1 MGSEMDTDFED
12 ECRDIVRRRKEAG
25 ERLKAIDKAIP
36 KSHSKTPGS
45 PSKMQDFLAIVS
57 TACQVCKSTGDD
69 DAMLL
74 CDGCDHGYHTY
85 CHQPP
90 IEDVPEGDWYC
101 PACSAEGGP
110 KERRTPNSG
119 SAGRKKPFR
128 KRSAWSRGVAKK
140 KTKKKILVGSDAEEK
155 EKEGDG
161 GEEEEGDVKKKKED
175 EEEQRKHEE
184 EENGRNEQEEKN
196 KRREDEP
203 KEREEEAM
211 SSPRTSRRGTASST
225 TADQGPSTLPTQA
238 ADLAPSVPTGVRIDS
253 SRVIQ
258 WHNDLVRTTEG
269 FVVEKLERIYTAMA
283 KVIRQYRFESDR
295 TALPT
300 DLQAGLEV
308 LLREGSVCERRES

>member
-1 MGSEMDTDFED
+1 MG
-12 ECRDIVRRRKEAG
+12 
-25 ERLKAIDKAIP
+25 
-36 KSHSKTPGS
+36 
-45 PSKMQDFLAIVS
+45 
-57 TACQVCKSTGDD
+57 
-69 DAMLL
+69 
-74 CDGCDHGYHTY
+74 
-85 CHQPP
+85 
-90 IEDVPEGDWYC
+90 
-101 PACSAEGGP
+101 AEGGP

-128 KRSAWSRGVAKK
+128 KRSAWSRGVAEK

-184 EENGRNEQEEKN
+184 EEIGRNEQEEEN

-203 KEREEEAM
+203 KEQEEEAM
-211 SSPRTSRRGTASST
+211 SSPRTSRRGTAAST
-225 TADQGPSTLPTQA
+225 TTDQGPSTLPTQA

-269 FVVEKLERIYTAMA
+269 FVVEKLERIHTAMA

-300 DLQAGLEV
+300 DLQAELEV
-308 LLREGSVCERRES
+308 VKSQERELGHMRVGGPSSGRQRL